1 MSLPRLT
8 EKTIRQY
15 SSAQSFQ
22 RGSDYYQ
29 EGAVTSLVRRG
40 TVLQAEVE
48 GSEVLPY
55 IVCCTFDSDSDEDL
69 TATCTCPYD
78 WGGWC
83 KHIVATCLA
92 CIHQPEMIEERPPLD
107 SQLASLNRDQLQL
120 LLLKLAEQAPSLVGT
135 IEREMTSLGFTSP
148 EPITKVPTPAS
159 LQQIE
164 IDPKAIHRQIRS
176 IIRSQTSESYW
187 EVEAVVRKLGGI
199 LEPAWMLIKA
209 EDGRHALTLLRAIT
223 EGCIAEWKHLD
234 DDDAQGSLFFSDL
247 TAALA
252 EALLCADLNYQERE
266 WWANQLKSWR
276 KKLGDYVIDD
286 SFEMAVAA
294 AVQGWDYPPLVR
306 VLQGTITDKGAWD
319 DEAPDYADELTL
331 ARLNVLKC
339 RGRWQEYLYLAQ
351 AVGQLELYNIMLVHL
366 GRIQEAMDYGLNY
379 VSTPMEAL
387 AIAQA
392 LYEHGESEQS
402 IQIAEHGLTLGGSK
416 ADLVK
421 WLRDQAVAMG
431 KKELALTAAER
442 AFSEELSLENYLQV
456 AQIAG
461 EQWPERRAVQL
472 DYLRHTKSLYK
483 DGQVEVFLHEGL
495 IDDAIAVVESSTDY
509 KLIEQVVG
517 AALTSRPDWVI
528 QACQRQ
534 AEYIINKGQT
544 KYYARAVNWLE
555 KARTT
560 YRALGREE
568 QWQTYLNGLL
578 SLHWRKSTLVPMLK
592 ALS

>member
-1 MSLPRLT
+1 MALAQLT

-22 RGSDYYQ
+22 RGSDYYH
-29 EGAVTSLVRRG
+29 EGAVISLVRRG
-40 TVLQAEVE
+40 TTLQAEVE

-55 IVCCTFDSDSDEDL
+55 IVCCAFDSDEDL

-120 LLLKLAEQAPSLVGT
+120 LLLKLAEQEPSLVGT
-135 IEREMTSLGFTSP
+135 IEREITSLGFTSS
-148 EPITKVPTPAS
+148 ESMATAPTSAP
-159 LQQIE
+159 LEDIE

-176 IIRSQTSESYW
+176 IIRSQSSESYW
-187 EVEAVVRKLGGI
+187 EIDAIVRKLGSV
-199 LEPAWMLIKA
+199 LEPAWTLIKA
-209 EDGRHALTLLRAIT
+209 EDGRNALTLLRAII
-223 EGCIAEWKHLD
+223 EGCVAEWKHLD
-234 DDDAQGSLFFSDL
+234 DFDCQASQFFSDL

-276 KKLGDYVIDD
+276 KKLGDSVIDD
-286 SFEMAVAA
+286 SFEMAIAA
-294 AVQGWDYPPLVR
+294 VVQGWDYPPLVR

-331 ARLNVLKC
+331 ARLNVLKR

-351 AVGQLELYNIMLVHL
+351 AEGQLELYNIMLVHL

-379 VSTPMEAL
+379 VSTPPEAL

-392 LYEHGESEQS
+392 LYEHDQSEQS
-402 IQIAEHGLTLGGSK
+402 IQIAQHGLTLEGSK
-416 ADLVK
+416 ADLMK

-431 KKELALTAAER
+431 KKELALTSAER
-442 AFSEELSLENYLQV
+442 AFFEELSLENYLQV

-461 EQWPERRAVQL
+461 EQWPERRAALL
-472 DYLRHTKSLYK
+472 DALRQSKSFYQSGK
-483 DGQVEVFLHEGL
+483 VDVFLHEGL

-509 KLIEQVVG
+509 KLIERVVA
-517 AALTSRPDWVI
+517 AALASRPDWVI
-528 QACQRQ
+528 QVCQRQ
-534 AEYIINKGQT
+534 AEYIINKGQS
-544 KYYARAVNWLE
+544 KYYGRAVNWLE

-560 YRALGREE
+560 YQALDREE

-578 SLHWRKSTLVPMLK
+578 DIHWRKSTLVPMLK
-592 ALS
+592 ALG

>member
-1 MSLPRLT
+1 MTLSQLT
-8 EKTIRQY
+8 EKTIQQQ

-22 RGSDYYQ
+22 RGYDYYQ
-29 EGAVTSLVRRG
+29 EGAVISLIQRG
-40 TVLQAEVE
+40 TLLQAEVE

-55 IVCCTFDSDSDEDL
+55 LVCCLFDSDEDL

-92 CIHQPEMIEERPPLD
+92 CLHQPEMIEERPPLD

-120 LLLKLAEQAPSLVGT
+120 LLLKLAEQEPALVRT
-135 IEREMTSLGFTSP
+135 IEREMTSLGLTSP
-148 EPITKVPTPAS
+148 EPITTAPTPAPPEKS
-159 LQQIE
+159 E

-176 IIRSQTSESYW
+176 IIRSQSSESYW
-187 EVEAVVRKLGGI
+187 EIEAIVRKLGGI
-199 LEPAWMLIKA
+199 LEPAWELIKA
-209 EDGRHALTLLRAIT
+209 EDGHCALTLLRAII
-223 EGCIAEWKHLD
+223 EGCVAEWKYLD
-234 DDDAQGSLFFSDL
+234 DFDRQASQFFSDL

-252 EALLCADLNYQERE
+252 EALLCADLTVQERE
-266 WWANQLKSWR
+266 WWVNQLKSWR

-286 SFEMAVAA
+286 SFEMAIAA

-306 VLQGTITDKGAWD
+306 VLQGNITDKGAWD
-319 DEAPDYADELTL
+319 DEAPDYADELAL
-331 ARLNVLKC
+331 ARLNVLKR
-339 RGRWQEYLYLAQ
+339 RGHWQEYLYLAQ
-351 AVGQLELYNIMLVHL
+351 AEGQLELYHIMLVDV
-366 GRIQEAMDYGLNY
+366 GRIQEVMDYGLNY
-379 VSTPMEAL
+379 VHSPSEAL
-387 AIAQA
+387 ALAQA
-392 LYEHGESEQS
+392 LYEHGEHEQS
-402 IQIAEHGLTLGGSK
+402 IQMAQHGLTLDGSK

-421 WLRDQAVAMG
+421 WLRNQAVAMG
-431 KKELALTAAER
+431 RQALALASAER

-461 EQWPERRAVQL
+461 EQWPERREVL
-472 DYLRHTKSLYK
+472 LNYLHHTKSLSK

-495 IDDAIAVVESSTDY
+495 IDDAIAVANSSTDY
-509 KLIEQVVG
+509 KLIERVVA
-517 AALTSRPDWVI
+517 AALTSRPDWTI

-544 KYYARAVNWLE
+544 KYYGRAVNWLE

-568 QWQTYLNGLL
+568 EWQTYLNGLL